1 MEEKILAFKEV
12 AEKEE
17 AAAKLMATQTPEEM
31 VAVLE
36 QYGLTMTVDELG
48 AVLKAI
54 ADTNSAEELT
64 EADLDNV
71 AGGGWIR
78 KIAEVVRRCY
88 TIYREISRGT
98 KGW

>member
-17 AAAKLMATQTPEEM
+17 AAAKLTATQTPEEM

-71 AGGGWIR
+71 AGGSWVRIVA
-78 KIAEVVRRCY
+78 KVVIYCY
-88 TIYREISRGT
+88 NIYRRAT
-98 KGW
+98 RW

>member
-17 AAAKLMATQTPEEM
+17 AAAKLTATQTPEEM
-31 VAVLE
+31 VAILE
-36 QYGLTMTVDELG
+36 QYGLTMSVDELG

-54 ADTNSAEELT
+54 ADANSAEELT

-71 AGGGWIR
+71 AGGGWIATGIR
-78 KIAEVVRRCY
+78 VVYYCYKIYKA
-88 TIYREISRGT
+88 IRG
-98 KGW
+98 

>member
-17 AAAKLMATQTPEEM
+17 AAAKLTATQTPEEM

-71 AGGGWIR
+71 AGGSW
-78 KIAEVVRRCY
+78 VRIVAKVAIYCY
-88 TIYREISRGT
+88 NIYRRT
-98 KGW
+98 TRW